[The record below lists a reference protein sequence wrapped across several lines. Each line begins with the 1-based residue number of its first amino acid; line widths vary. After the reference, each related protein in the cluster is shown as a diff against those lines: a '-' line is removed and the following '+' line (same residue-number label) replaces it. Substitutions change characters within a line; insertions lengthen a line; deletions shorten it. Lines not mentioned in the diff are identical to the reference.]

1 MPKPLA
7 VLALGLLT
15 SVGLAACGGS
25 SNNQTPGSASI
36 TSTAAL
42 DGWVTGGGAFD
53 AMGGGAAVGDTSGN
67 DQGVQIFSFSLAG
80 IPAGATITD
89 AVLRIRQHDQLGTP
103 YGTLGDVVVDHFDMG
118 PDLDAADY
126 AGGTI
131 LAGFGTLSTDTTQE
145 YKEIGVAARVQ
156 ADITAGRTKSDFR
169 VRFAVV
175 TDNDNG
181 FDVTRFENGDNE
193 YSTGDLPILEVTWL
207 AP

>member
-1 MPKPLA
+1 MPQPIA
-7 VLALGLLT
+7 VIALGLLT
-15 SVGLAACGGS
+15 SIGLAACGGS

-42 DGWVTGGGAFD
+42 DGWVTSAGGFD
-53 AMGGGAAVGDTSGN
+53 ATGGGAAVGDTSGN
-67 DQGVQIFSFSLAG
+67 DTAAQIFSFSLAG

-89 AVLRIRQHDQLGTP
+89 AVLRIRQHSQIGTP

-118 PDLDAADY
+118 LDLDATDF

-131 LAGFGTLSTDTTQE
+131 LAGFGTLSTDGTQE

-156 ADITAGRTKSDFR
+156 ADVTAGRTKSDFR
-169 VRFAVV
+169 VRFAVA

-181 FDVTRFENGDNE
+181 FDVTRFENGNDE
-193 YSTGDLPILEVTWL
+193 YGTGDLPILEVTWL